1 MDNLTLQGRLDE
13 AMELYD
19 SLCQR
24 AGPLGLLPE
33 QINPSSGDFL
43 GNHPQALSHVGLISS
58 GVLLERA
65 LRHEPFRTRAT
76 SWEDSDRLEAERT
89 SGPDLGAG

>member
-13 AMELYD
+13 AMALYD

-33 QINPSSGDFL
+33 QIDPSSGDFL
-43 GNHPQALSHVGLISS
+43 GNHPQAFSHVGLISS
-58 GVLLERA
+58 GALLQRA
-65 LRHEPFRTRAT
+65 LRHEPFRTQPA
-76 SWEDSDRLEAERT
+76 SWDDSDSQETERT
-89 SGPDLGAG
+89 SRLDPRAG